1 MRNSHGYEANAL
13 VLLVDALFAI
23 NAIDEVILRNCMNL
37 LRLGDENYYDWVIPV
52 IVEHLCGNF
61 RCVEGN

>member
-1 MRNSHGYEANAL
+1 LRKSHGYEANVL

-23 NAIDEVILRNCMNL
+23 NAIDEVILQKSINL
-37 LRLGDENYYDWVIPV
+37 LRLRNENYYGWVILV
-52 IVEHLCGNF
+52 IVEHLCGTF

>member
-23 NAIDEVILRNCMNL
+23 NAIDEVILQKNINL
-37 LRLGDENYYDWVIPV
+37 LRLGNENYFDWVILV
-52 IVEHLCGNF
+52 IVEHLCGTF